1 MQYLGE
7 YQSKREMNQITK
19 SVELKAE
26 EVAQL
31 QAMFRKGTHQVRMLK
46 RAEVLLGLNGGLK
59 PQEVASK
66 VGVSLATVYNITA
79 RYKESGQLADALQEK
94 PRSGQPTKFSK
105 AAQAQ
110 LTALACS
117 EAPEGHSKWTL
128 RLLADKLVEL
138 QILESVSHQA
148 VGEQLKKMSL
158 SLG

>member
-1 MQYLGE
+1 ME
-7 YQSKREMNQITK
+7 RVTK
-19 SVELKAE
+19 SIELQAE
-26 EVAQL
+26 EVEQL
-31 QAMFRKGTHQVRMLK
+31 QSMFRKGTYQVRMLK
-46 RAEVLLGLNGGLK
+46 RAEVLLSLHDGLK
-59 PQEVASK
+59 PQEVTAK
-66 VGVSLATVYNITA
+66 LGVSLATVYNIIA
-79 RYKESGQLADALQEK
+79 RYKENSQLADALQEK

-117 EAPEGHSKWTL
+117 EARQGHSKWTL

>member
-1 MQYLGE
+1 MDQV
-7 YQSKREMNQITK
+7 TK
-19 SVELKAE
+19 SIVLKAK
-26 EVAQL
+26 EVEQL
-31 QAMFRKGTHQVRMLK
+31 QGMFRKGTYAVRMLK
-46 RAEVLLGLNGGLK
+46 RAEVLLSLHNGLK

-66 VGVSLATVYNITA
+66 VGVSLATVYNILA
-79 RYKESGQLADALQEK
+79 RYKESSQLADALQEK

-105 AAQAQ
+105 AAQVQ

-138 QILESVSHQA
+138 QILPSVSHQA

>member
-1 MQYLGE
+1 
-7 YQSKREMNQITK
+7 MNRVTK
-19 SVELKAE
+19 SVELQEE
-26 EVAQL
+26 EVGQL
-31 QAMFRKGTHQVRMLK
+31 QDMLGKGTHQVRMLK
-46 RAEVLLGLNGGLK
+46 RAEVLLGLEQGLK
-59 PQEVASK
+59 PQQVAQQ

-79 RYKESGQLADALQEK
+79 RYKESGQLAEALQEK

-117 EAPEGHSKWTL
+117 KAPEGHSKWTL

-138 QILESVSHQA
+138 HILESVSHQA

>member
-1 MQYLGE
+1 
-7 YQSKREMNQITK
+7 
-19 SVELKAE
+19 
-26 EVAQL
+26 
-31 QAMFRKGTHQVRMLK
+31 MFRKGTYQVRMLK
-46 RAEVLLGLNGGLK
+46 RAEVLLSLHDGLK
-59 PQEVASK
+59 PQEVTAK
-66 VGVSLATVYNITA
+66 LGVSLATVYNIIA
-79 RYKESGQLADALQEK
+79 RYKENSQLADALQEK

-117 EAPEGHSKWTL
+117 EARQGHSKWTL